1 MTNNEETY
9 YVQSGKAKLKDVG
22 NDKALYVGD
31 QKAVHVLNQSA
42 YFIYEAMQQ
51 PITFN
56 ELVEVI
62 VEVTKGDEKAIRDD
76 LKEFIDLFLKYEF
89 IKKAE

>member
-22 NDKALYVGD
+22 TDKALYVGD

-42 YFIYEAMQQ
+42 YFIYEAMHQ
-51 PITFN
+51 PISFN

-62 VEVTKGDEKAIRDD
+62 MEVTKGDEKAIRDD
-76 LKEFIDLFLKYEF
+76 LNDTIDLFLKYDF
-89 IKKAE
+89 IKTAE